1 MEILDQFGVDIR
13 LLIAQMVNFA
23 ILLIVLKFV
32 LYKPILK
39 MLEDRKQRIIEA
51 EENASSI
58 EKRLEKIE
66 AEREKVMST
75 ASSEVT
81 QMLEEATKNASE
93 IVAESHLKAAEDIK
107 LLIAKAKDQMA
118 QDRESMRSEM
128 RSELADLVSTALTAI
143 YSKKLTK
150 ADQEEIIKQT
160 LERKT

>member
-23 ILLIVLKFV
+23 ILLVVLKFV
-32 LYKPILK
+32 LYKPVLK

-51 EENASSI
+51 EENANSI

-66 AEREKVMST
+66 AEREKVMSKVSQE
-75 ASSEVT
+75 AT
-81 QMLEEATKNASE
+81 QILEEATKNASD
-93 IVAESHLKAAEDIK
+93 IIAESHVKAAEDIK
-107 LLIAKAKDQMA
+107 LLISKAKDQIA
-118 QDRESMRSEM
+118 QDRENMRSEI
-128 RSELADLVSTALTAI
+128 RSELADLVSTAMTSI

-160 LERKT
+160 LKGK